1 VYLLGEPR
9 LPKEAGPV
17 NVQASLWRSIAV
29 FRVASLAYAAL
40 LLVVDRANYAHLGW
54 AWAVL
59 AGMAAWTAFTTAAY
73 AVPARRTRPLLA
85 ADLVVTAA
93 ALASTALLQY
103 PSAVAKAAMPVTATW
118 VAGPVLAWAVAGG
131 IRAGVVAALVLGAC
145 DLTLRHQSLAS
156 AYKSPALNGTVLLLL
171 AGVVVGYV
179 STLAARAERAVQR
192 ATELEA
198 ASRERERLARG
209 IHDSVLQVLAL
220 VQRRGAEVGGEAA
233 EIGRLAGEQEAALRA
248 LIAADADGADG
259 DGALAT
265 GELDL
270 RALLT
275 REASASVSVVTPAGP
290 VLLPGHQAREV
301 TAAVHAALDNVRRHC
316 DATARAWVLV
326 DDEGEAV
333 TVTIRDDGPGIA
345 AGRLA
350 LAAADGR
357 LGVSQAICG
366 RMRDLGGSAQVT
378 SAPGTG
384 TEVRL
389 RLPRPP
395 PARGGSGG
403 PWPPARRVI

>member
-1 VYLLGEPR
+1 M
-9 LPKEAGPV
+9 

-131 IRAGVVAALVLGAC
+131 IRAGVAAALVLGAC

-248 LIAADADGADG
+248 LIAADGNDSGAAG
-259 DGALAT
+259 DGVPAS

-275 REASASVSVVTPAGP
+275 HEASASVSVVTPAGP

-316 DATARAWVLV
+316 GAVARAWVLV

-333 TVTIRDDGPGIA
+333 TVTVRDDGPGIPP
-345 AGRLA
+345 GRLA

-378 SAPGTG
+378 STPGTG

-389 RLPRPP
+389 RLPRLA
-395 PARGGSGG
+395 PAQGGLGG

>member
-1 VYLLGEPR
+1 
-9 LPKEAGPV
+9 V
-17 NVQASLWRSIAV
+17 NVEASLWRSIAV
-29 FRVASLAYAAL
+29 FRVASLVYAAVL
-40 LLVVDRANYAHLGW
+40 IVVDRANYAHLGW

-59 AGMAAWTAFTTAAY
+59 AGMAGWTAVTSAAY
-73 AVPARRTRPLLA
+73 AVPARRTLPLLV

-93 ALASTALLQY
+93 ALLSTALLQY
-103 PSAVAKAAMPVTATW
+103 PHSIAAAAMPVTATW

-131 IRAGVVAALVLGAC
+131 IRAGVVAALVLGGC
-145 DLTLRHQSLAS
+145 DLALRHQSLGS
-156 AYKSPALNGTVLLLL
+156 VYRSPALNATVLLLL

-192 ATELEA
+192 AAEIEA

-248 LIAADADGADG
+248 LIAADTSGVMEPG
-259 DGALAT
+259 DI
-265 GELDL
+265 DL

-275 REASASVSVVTPAGP
+275 PEASASVSVVTPAGP
-290 VLLPGHQAREV
+290 VLLPGREAQEV
-301 TAAVHAALDNVRRHC
+301 AAAVHAALDNVRRHC
-316 DATARAWVLV
+316 GGTARAWVLV

-333 TVTIRDDGPGIA
+333 TVTVRDDGPGIPP
-345 AGRLA
+345 GRLA

-357 LGVSQAICG
+357 LGVSHAICG
-366 RMRDLGGSAQVT
+366 RMRDLGGSAHVT
-378 SAPGTG
+378 STPGAG

-389 RLPRPP
+389 RLPRA
-395 PARGGSGG
+395 ARTG
-403 PWPPARRVI
+403 PG

>member
-1 VYLLGEPR
+1 M
-9 LPKEAGPV
+9 

-29 FRVASLAYAAL
+29 FRVASLVYAAAL
-40 LLVVDRANYAHLGW
+40 IVVDRADYKHLGW

-59 AGMAAWTAFTTAAY
+59 AGMAAWTAFTSAAY
-73 AVPARRTRPLLA
+73 AVPARRTRLLLA
-85 ADLVVTAA
+85 ADLLVTAA

-103 PSAVAKAAMPVTATW
+103 PASVAKAAMPVTATW

-145 DLTLRHQSLAS
+145 DLTLRHQSLAGV
-156 AYKSPALNGTVLLLL
+156 YRSPALNGTVLLLL
-171 AGVVVGYV
+171 AGVAVGYV
-179 STLAARAERAVQR
+179 STLADRAERAVQR
-192 ATELEA
+192 ATEIEA
-198 ASRERERLARG
+198 ASRERDRLARG

-233 EIGRLAGEQEAALRA
+233 EIGRLAGEQEAALRV
-248 LIAADADGADG
+248 LIAADGG
-259 DGALAT
+259 GPALAR
-265 GELDL
+265 GNLDL

-275 REASASVSVVTPAGP
+275 QEASASVSMVTPAGP
-290 VLLPGHQAREV
+290 VLLPAHEAREV
-301 TAAVHAALDNVRRHC
+301 AAAVHAALDNVRRHC
-316 DATARAWVLV
+316 ARTARAWVLV

-333 TVTIRDDGPGIA
+333 TVTIRDDGPGIPP
-345 AGRLA
+345 GRLA

-366 RMRDLGGSAQVT
+366 RMRDLGGSARVT
-378 SAPGTG
+378 STPGTG

-395 PARGGSGG
+395 A
-403 PWPPARRVI
+403 VL

>member
-1 VYLLGEPR
+1 
-9 LPKEAGPV
+9 V

-29 FRVASLAYAAL
+29 FRVASLVYAAVL
-40 LLVVDRANYAHLGW
+40 IVVDRADYRHLGW

-59 AGMAAWTAFTTAAY
+59 AGMAAWTAFTSAAY
-73 AVPARRTRPLLA
+73 AVPARRTRLLLA
-85 ADLVVTAA
+85 ADLLVTAA

-103 PSAVAKAAMPVTATW
+103 PGSVAKAAMPVTATW

-145 DLTLRHQSLAS
+145 DLTLRHQSLAGV
-156 AYKSPALNGTVLLLL
+156 YRSPALNGTVLLLL
-171 AGVVVGYV
+171 AGVAVGYV
-179 STLAARAERAVQR
+179 STLADRAERAVQR
-192 ATELEA
+192 ATEIEA
-198 ASRERERLARG
+198 ASRERDRLARG

-248 LIAADADGADG
+248 LIAADG
-259 DGALAT
+259 DGGSALAA
-265 GELDL
+265 GNLDL

-275 REASASVSVVTPAGP
+275 QEASASVSMVTPAGP
-290 VLLPGHQAREV
+290 VLLPAHVAREM
-301 TAAVHAALDNVRRHC
+301 TAAVHAALDNVHRHC
-316 DATARAWVLV
+316 GGTARVWVLV

-333 TVTIRDDGPGIA
+333 TVTIRDDGPGIPP
-345 AGRLA
+345 GRLA

-366 RMRDLGGSAQVT
+366 RMRDLGGSAHVT
-378 SAPGTG
+378 STPGTG

-389 RLPRPP
+389 RLPRPAP
-395 PARGGSGG
+395 DGAR
-403 PWPPARRVI
+403 